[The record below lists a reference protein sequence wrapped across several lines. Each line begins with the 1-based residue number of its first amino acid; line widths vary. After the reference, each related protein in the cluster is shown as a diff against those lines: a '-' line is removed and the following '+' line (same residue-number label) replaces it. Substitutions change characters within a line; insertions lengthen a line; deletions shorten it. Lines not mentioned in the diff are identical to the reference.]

1 MRPPDTRAGSPPI
14 PPSALFLGIFLALL
28 LETAF
33 AALLPHLFASSR
45 MGGAREVGLAI
56 AVSYSLGYLLLP
68 AVSEFLGARR
78 RRQTILIAGTGMLV
92 ALCAVFFAIPHLPTL
107 IWGGILVFG
116 ILRVTANIGLL
127 AGIAEIDGEKRSVQ
141 GWNSAL
147 QRLGSLTGIVA
158 ITLFAFT
165 EAWVGAVA
173 LLALV
178 ATILVVVIAVSRA
191 KKRDS
196 GRPGREDG
204 RGHSAGERFS
214 LSAYA
219 AALTLFIRSGRI
231 RASALL
237 NATIMLTMLLGV
249 SFTALA
255 LQQRGVLEGGQIA
268 ALVMALIVSRDLSAV
283 ATGALFAR
291 RAGALG
297 ERGSLLVI
305 TMLFAA
311 SYIVIAL
318 PGFHV
323 GSAVVAGV
331 LQGIGLALGIA
342 MTNLLATTGGP
353 ALGALPG
360 AQDRLIATQLL
371 SPLFL
376 LALPAGAGASIDLFG
391 GTETFVI
398 LAVLVL
404 AGGWL
409 MIHWLR
415 PSVSH
420 ASTTLTHTP
429 GRVRLADSSSP
440 SNVPYH
446 S

>member
-1 MRPPDTRAGSPPI
+1 
-14 PPSALFLGIFLALL
+14 
-28 LETAF
+28 
-33 AALLPHLFASSR
+33 
-45 MGGAREVGLAI
+45 MGGAGEVGLAI

-68 AVSEFLGARR
+68 AVSGFLGTRR

-92 ALCAVFFAIPHLPTL
+92 ALCAVLSAIPSLSPL

-116 ILRVTANIGLL
+116 TLRVVANIGLL
-127 AGIAEIDGEKRSVQ
+127 AGIAEINGEKRRVQ

-158 ITLFAFT
+158 ITFFAFA
-165 EAWVGAVA
+165 EAWAGAVA
-173 LLALV
+173 MLALV
-178 ATILVVVIAVSRA
+178 ATILIAAIAVSRTKA
-191 KKRDS
+191 RDF
-196 GRPGREDG
+196 GRSSREDPHG
-204 RGHSAGERFS
+204 DLSTGRFS

-255 LQQRGVLEGGQIA
+255 LQQRGVLENGQIA

-291 RAGALG
+291 RKRALG

-331 LQGIGLALGIA
+331 IQGIGLALGIA

-353 ALGALPG
+353 ALGSLPG

-371 SPLFL
+371 SPFFL
-376 LALPAGAGASIDLFG
+376 LALPAGAGASIDLLG
-391 GTETFVI
+391 GTATFVI
-398 LAVLVL
+398 LAALVL

-409 MIHWLR
+409 MIHWLK
-415 PSVSH
+415 PSASH
-420 ASTTLTHTP
+420 TSITPTHTP
-429 GRVRLADSSSP
+429 GRVRLADSSGPLNTPDRS
-440 SNVPYH
+440 
-446 S
+446 